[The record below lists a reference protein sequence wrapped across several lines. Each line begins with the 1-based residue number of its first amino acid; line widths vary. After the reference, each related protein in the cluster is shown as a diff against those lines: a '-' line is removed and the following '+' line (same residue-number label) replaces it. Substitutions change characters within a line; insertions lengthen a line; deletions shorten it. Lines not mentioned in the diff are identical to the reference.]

1 MVSGESDYLLEVVV
15 PDLDHYK
22 SFLIGKLLELSII
35 REVRSNIAIE
45 TLKAEAVLPLDH
57 LER

>member
-1 MVSGESDYLLEVVV
+1 MTRRPAVVV
-15 PDLDHYK
+15 SDLDHYK

-45 TLKAEAVLPLDH
+45 TLMTGAVLPLDH